1 MKAWFQKNYKTII
14 TLSFLIPIITVAV
27 VSISHVTQWY
37 GISNPFTWAIYLSV
51 GIEIAALSAL
61 AAISAN
67 MGNKIYF
74 PFGIVTL
81 IQFMGNIFFA
91 YSFIDVTASSFKSWV
106 ELVSP
111 LLEMTGV
118 EPTDFIGHKRF
129 LAFLSGGMLPLISL
143 SFLHMLVKFSEE
155 EKQVKLPVDDKKEEN
170 IEKIDAS
177 DLIGE
182 ISRVRLSEEDLAL
195 LEERLLRTKQKED
208 YEKLQKASLKDEVTL
223 NDEEIMERAQKIEF
237 KRIAERM
244 KRIGEIQNEIRGNED
259 NSDDPVGA
267 LANSEY
273 RLKDEEDEELIKM
286 KNDYFKRQ
294 AQYIKEKEEN
304 IVNLD
309 KQDEVLKKI
318 ESWESNEIDLT
329 DEEID
334 QAIAEFNELEML
346 ETLEESSPE
355 PYLKAIELL
364 EKLENEKIEQMYSIG
379 EEDEIPE
386 VDESWDVGVDPIDK
400 DDEPVY
406 QTESKELD
414 NMLNIVDE
422 VIEEKKK

>member
-1 MKAWFQKNYKTII
+1 MKVWFHKNYKTVII
-14 TLSFLIPIITVAV
+14 LAFLIPIITVAV
-27 VSISHVTQWY
+27 VSISHVTKWY

-67 MGNKIYF
+67 MGKKIYF

-81 IQFMGNIFFA
+81 IQFIGNVFFA
-91 YSFIDVTASSFKSWV
+91 YSFIDVAASSFKSWV

-129 LAFLSGGMLPLISL
+129 LAFFSGGMLPLISL

-155 EKQVKLPVDDKKEEN
+155 ERQVEVIVDNKKEKE
-170 IEKIDAS
+170 EPTKVDAS

-182 ISRVRLSEEDLAL
+182 ISRVRLSEEDLTL
-195 LEERLLRTKQKED
+195 LEERLLHRKPKEE

-223 NDEEIMERAQKIEF
+223 SDEEILERAQKIEF

-244 KRIGEIQNEIRGNED
+244 KKIGEIQNEIRGYED
-259 NSDDPVGA
+259 DSEDPVGA

-273 RLKDEEDEELIKM
+273 RLSVEPSTTPQNASEMLLTTNSDIIESIPSDDEISDW
-286 KNDYFKRQ
+286 
-294 AQYIKEKEEN
+294 
-304 IVNLD
+304 D
-309 KQDEVLKKI
+309 KQIDALKKI
-318 ESWESNEIDLT
+318 ESWESDELNLT

-334 QAIAEFNELEML
+334 QAIAEFNQMEILEAM
-346 ETLEESSPE
+346 EESSTE
-355 PYLKAIELL
+355 P
-364 EKLENEKIEQMYSIG
+364 
-379 EEDEIPE
+379 
-386 VDESWDVGVDPIDK
+386 DESWDVGIDPIDK

-406 QTESKELD
+406 QTDSKELD
-414 NMLNIVDE
+414 KMLDIVDD
-422 VIEEKKK
+422 VIDEKKK

>member
-1 MKAWFQKNYKTII
+1 MKVWFHKNYKTII
-14 TLSFLIPIITVAV
+14 ILAFLIPIITVAV

-37 GISNPFTWAIYLSV
+37 SISNPFTWAIYLSV

-67 MGNKIYF
+67 MGKKIYF

-81 IQFMGNIFFA
+81 IQFIGNIFFA

-111 LLEMTGV
+111 LLEITGV

-129 LAFLSGGMLPLISL
+129 LAFFSGGMLPLISL

-155 EKQVKLPVDDKKEEN
+155 ERQVEVIVDNKKEKE
-170 IEKIDAS
+170 EPTKVDAS

-182 ISRVRLSEEDLAL
+182 ISRVRLSEEDLTL
-195 LEERLLRTKQKED
+195 LEERLLHRKPKEE

-223 NDEEIMERAQKIEF
+223 SDEEILERAQKIEF

-244 KRIGEIQNEIRGNED
+244 KKIGEIQNEIRGYED
-259 NSDDPVGA
+259 DSEDPVGA

-273 RLKDEEDEELIKM
+273 RLSVEPSTTPQNVSEMLLTTNSDIIESIPSDDEISDW
-286 KNDYFKRQ
+286 
-294 AQYIKEKEEN
+294 
-304 IVNLD
+304 D
-309 KQDEVLKKI
+309 KQIDALKKI
-318 ESWESNEIDLT
+318 ESWESDELNLT

-334 QAIAEFNELEML
+334 QAIAEFNQMEILEAM
-346 ETLEESSPE
+346 EESSPE
-355 PYLKAIELL
+355 P
-364 EKLENEKIEQMYSIG
+364 
-379 EEDEIPE
+379 
-386 VDESWDVGVDPIDK
+386 DESWDVGIDPIDK

-406 QTESKELD
+406 QTDSKELD
-414 NMLNIVDE
+414 KMLDIVDD
-422 VIEEKKK
+422 VIDEKKK

>member
-1 MKAWFQKNYKTII
+1 MKVWFHKNYKTII
-14 TLSFLIPIITVAV
+14 ILAFLIPIITVAV

-67 MGNKIYF
+67 MGKKIYF

-81 IQFMGNIFFA
+81 IQFIGNIFFA

-111 LLEMTGV
+111 LLEITGV

-129 LAFLSGGMLPLISL
+129 LAFFSGGMLPLISL
-143 SFLHMLVKFSEE
+143 SFLHMLVKFSED
-155 EKQVKLPVDDKKEEN
+155 EKQSDNKIENEEPT
-170 IEKIDAS
+170 KIDAS

-182 ISRVRLSEEDLAL
+182 ISRVRLSEEDLATLEKHL
-195 LEERLLRTKQKED
+195 LNPPKPNDELVKARDE
-208 YEKLQKASLKDEVTL
+208 YEKLQKASLKDETTL
-223 NDEEIMERAQKIEF
+223 SDEEIMARAQKIEF

-244 KRIGEIQNEIRGNED
+244 KRISEIQNEIRGYED
-259 NSDDPVGA
+259 ESEDPVGA

-273 RLKDEEDEELIKM
+273 RLKDTYMEEDEDEEEIYEEKFLEEPKTVDVYKDDIEL
-286 KNDYFKRQ
+286 NF
-294 AQYIKEKEEN
+294 
-304 IVNLD
+304 
-309 KQDEVLKKI
+309 
-318 ESWESNEIDLT
+318 T

-334 QAIAEFNELEML
+334 QAIAEFNEIERLEA
-346 ETLEESSPE
+346 LEESSPE
-355 PYLKAIELL
+355 P
-364 EKLENEKIEQMYSIG
+364 
-379 EEDEIPE
+379 DEA
-386 VDESWDVGVDPIDK
+386 WDVGMDPIDK

-406 QTESKELD
+406 QTDSKELD
-414 NMLNIVDE
+414 KMLDIVDE
-422 VIEEKKK
+422 AIDEKKK

>member
-1 MKAWFQKNYKTII
+1 MKVWFHKNYKTVII
-14 TLSFLIPIITVAV
+14 LAFLIPIITVAV

-67 MGNKIYF
+67 MGKKIYF

-81 IQFMGNIFFA
+81 IQFIGNVFFA

-111 LLEMTGV
+111 LLEITGV

-129 LAFLSGGMLPLISL
+129 LAFFSGGMLPLISL
-143 SFLHMLVKFSEE
+143 SFLHMLVKFSEG
-155 EKQVKLPVDDKKEEN
+155 EKKVEAPVDDKKEEN
-170 IEKIDAS
+170 IEKINAS

-182 ISRVRLSEEDLAL
+182 ISRVRLSEDDLAL
-195 LEERLLRTKQKED
+195 LEERLLRTKPKEE

-223 NDEEIMERAQKIEF
+223 SDEEIMERAQKIEF

-244 KRIGEIQNEIRGNED
+244 KRIGEIQNEIRGYED
-259 NSDDPVGA
+259 ESEDPVGA
-267 LANSEY
+267 LANSEH
-273 RLKDEEDEELIKM
+273 RLKVEDDEEFIKM
-286 KNDYFKRQ
+286 KNDYFQRQ
-294 AQYIKEKEEN
+294 AQHMKEVKED
-304 IVNLD
+304 NLLILE
-309 KQDEVLKKI
+309 KQNEGLDKI
-318 ESWESNEIDLT
+318 ESQESTELNFT

-334 QAIAEFNELEML
+334 QAIAEFNEIERLEA
-346 ETLEESSPE
+346 LEESSPE
-355 PYLKAIELL
+355 P
-364 EKLENEKIEQMYSIG
+364 
-379 EEDEIPE
+379 DEA
-386 VDESWDVGVDPIDK
+386 WDVGMDPIDK

-406 QTESKELD
+406 QTDSKELD
-414 NMLNIVDE
+414 KMLDIVDD